1 MNNYNNTTANTQGH
15 ELGWGD
21 EIQQESSFIL
31 LPEGDYRFT
40 VEKFDRARHAG
51 SANIPP
57 CNKAIVHFRV
67 FSPDGSSVLL
77 QENLFLHTKME
88 WKLSEFFASIGMKH
102 KGQAAQMNWSQVC
115 GKSGVCHVK
124 IRTYEKRDGGGTGQ
138 ANQIDKL
145 YPSYDQPQTAQNAPQ
160 QPYNAPQQPYSQ
172 NNPQSWQQPQ
182 NGTQNGWNRGQF

>member
-1 MNNYNNTTANTQGH
+1 MNEYNNTTANPQGH
-15 ELGWGD
+15 ELGWYD

-57 CNKAIVHFRV
+57 CNKAIVQFRV

-88 WKLSEFFASIGMKH
+88 WKLSEFFASIGMKQ
-102 KGQAAQMNWSQVC
+102 KGQAAQMNWLQVC

-124 IRTYEKRDGGGTGQ
+124 IRTYDKKDGSGKGQ
-138 ANQIDKL
+138 SNQIDKL
-145 YPSYDQPQTAQNAPQ
+145 YPSYDQPQIAQSAPQ
-160 QPYNAPQQPYSQ
+160 QPYAAPQPSYTQ
-172 NNPQSWQQPQ
+172 NNPQSWQAPQ
-182 NGTQNGWNRGQF
+182 NGAQGGWNRGQF